1 MVAYLARQLQDLN
14 VEAAAEH
21 TTRAPWLCQLPFA
34 WPAAGTYSHPGGMTT
49 TMRRRDF
56 EAGQVHDDFQQ
67 CLLRDGPE
75 AQAATYSWELNQKRA
90 VSLLLAGSVAGL
102 LGFLCAGLLGIH
114 NYYSGG
120 FQQLWAHNKTFILEN
135 NFMGEP
141 FPSGHNYCPQTVS
154 ELVHDHKSAE
164 GKLFFGFGLLA
175 AICILASWYPA
186 HLRNVYLGDGV
197 AVCGC
202 CGPTWQNMRQFCPSI
217 GLFLVTCIPTVP
229 PANRHFGENFT
240 VLLHTCGAIM
250 MVGGYGLCEIVA
262 LQRACSRRK
271 DTTGGPILK
280 PGEWRLRAALIGLSL
295 CSGVAFQ
302 VCGFLSP
309 KTVDSLGTDSCADV
323 WVVPS
328 KIDFEYVLQ
337 KPGGDHLALAVR
349 ISQAIADKEKLLL
362 DTAHGSCLLLKTLE
376 YWFEVSAG
384 LFMVGSHLAAR
395 APVDPEIV
403 STRLS
408 FAEIWWYCPERRLD
422 LPEKLPE
429 LAKRE
434 RETGKRQL
442 KTSDSALL
450 TGAAPARLHHILHL
464 LGHGLRP

>member
-1 MVAYLARQLQDLN
+1 
-14 VEAAAEH
+14 
-21 TTRAPWLCQLPFA
+21 
-34 WPAAGTYSHPGGMTT
+34 MTT
-49 TMRRRDF
+49 TMRRREF

-384 LFMVGSHLAAR
+384 LFMVGSHLA
-395 APVDPEIV
+395 
-403 STRLS
+403 
-408 FAEIWWYCPERRLD
+408 IWWYCPERRLD

-434 RETGKRQL
+434 LRRQGYTTTFICWGTG
-442 KTSDSALL
+442 SDPEAVSSSEEDP
-450 TGAAPARLHHILHL
+450 TNECN
-464 LGHGLRP
+464 